1 MENIIIAVISY
12 IAGLI
17 SGIFAGRLFFRENV
31 KKNLNSDLV
40 LLVVTAVWAIS
51 MLIDI
56 ASPTWET
63 PVAVHGLMGAI
74 VGFFY
79 RASKNEQN
87 K

>member
-1 MENIIIAVISY
+1 METLILSIIAY
-12 IAGLI
+12 T
-17 SGIFAGRLFFRENV
+17 SGVLTGVFASRILYKETDN
-31 KKNLNSDLV
+31 KQLNSNLV
-40 LLVVTAVWAIS
+40 LIVVTLVWSLS
-51 MLIDI
+51 MIIDI

-79 RASKNEQN
+79 RTTK